1 MLCNHHI
8 SECVQELRPVK
19 VHFSNQTA
27 RRAGGRSLLYVTWGI
42 RKDLYMFFPKAL
54 TGLARSSWP
63 TFLVERQI
71 KQLNWRILSKCFCSS
86 NSLLSCPDP
95 FSFICPRLRN
105 PQNMTFF

>member
-42 RKDLYMFFPKAL
+42 RKDLYMFFSKAL
-54 TGLARSSWP
+54 TGLA
-63 TFLVERQI
+63 
-71 KQLNWRILSKCFCSS
+71 
-86 NSLLSCPDP
+86 
-95 FSFICPRLRN
+95 
-105 PQNMTFF
+105 